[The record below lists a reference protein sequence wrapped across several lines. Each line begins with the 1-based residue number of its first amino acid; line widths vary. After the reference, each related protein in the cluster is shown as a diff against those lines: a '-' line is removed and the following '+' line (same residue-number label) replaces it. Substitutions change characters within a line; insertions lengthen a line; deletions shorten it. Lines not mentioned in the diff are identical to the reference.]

1 MAHVQMLWLG
11 RRCCGSGGNLMA
23 HVQMLWLGRRCSG
36 SGGDVMAQDELC
48 CTRGDVVTLEQ
59 TL

>member
-1 MAHVQMLWLG
+1 
-11 RRCCGSGGNLMA
+11 MA

-36 SGGDVMAQDELC
+36 SGGDVMGQGELC
-48 CTRGDVVTLEQ
+48 CTGGDVVALEQ